1 MLAISCAQSTQ
12 RLNAYSAL
20 IVKEYSTFGI
30 QVMQKVSLT
39 FCKTIK
45 NVMIPNGRIRVARQE
60 TRSDTNL
67 ALDQWTLKP
76 QKPALHW
83 QIILASWKKT
93 ASVWNRS
100 WNLCQN
106 HTWPSSASLY
116 VLAVPHWCRYPKFL
130 PTFVIPDN
138 DADVEMPCTRFLEDS
153 TTVLQVKYQFKRINT
168 LNSELGLLY
177 HPIFEIYLKILPR
190 IHGFYYKRLVFINKV
205 TSKAEA
211 SNSYW

>member
-1 MLAISCAQSTQ
+1 MLATSCAQSTQ

-20 IVKEYSTFGI
+20 IVKEYSAFGI
-30 QVMQKVSLT
+30 QVMQRIPLT

-45 NVMIPNGRIRVARQE
+45 NVMIPNGRTRVARQE
-60 TRSDTNL
+60 TCSDTNL

-76 QKPALHW
+76 QKPALRG
-83 QIILASWKKT
+83 QIILASWKNI

-106 HTWPSSASLY
+106 HTWPEFASLY

-130 PTFVIPDN
+130 PTFIIPDN
-138 DADVEMPCTRFLEDS
+138 DANVEMPCARFLEDS

-177 HPIFEIYLKILPR
+177 HPIFEIYLKILPIIMDFTIR
-190 IHGFYYKRLVFINKV
+190 C
-205 TSKAEA
+205 
-211 SNSYW
+211 